1 MMHCLTNE
9 FVEFEG
15 GDLAH
20 SEAYFV
26 AYMRRADGET
36 SVLETMA
43 GRYVD
48 RFERRGDAWRIAHRV
63 VVYEWGDSRILDGT
77 FPPNVETFEHGRRFD
92 SDIAYTRSTARRNID
107 SA

>member
-36 SVLETMA
+36 SVLETVA

-48 RFERRGDAWRIAHRV
+48 RF
-63 VVYEWGDSRILDGT
+63 
-77 FPPNVETFEHGRRFD
+77 
-92 SDIAYTRSTARRNID
+92 
-107 SA
+107 